1 MAPPTRR
8 FEKPEPEEENVVV
21 DPGSKNIIT
30 FEQPGLVGGTYTI
43 QVQQTI
49 SEDKSEDDNRK
60 ETDSTT
66 YDPSTPPGK
75 QQLKV
80 LAPKFHLP
88 ANSVYSI
95 YPEQGHEATHDT
107 LPHIV
112 LNDSTL
118 PWERTGS
125 YQAEGHRTDDY
136 SKHAVPWMALL
147 IFSPDELHLD
157 DVEKAGIFAH
167 TSLNAP
173 PPKQSESMAVRVPLG
188 DLVKLKEGTASVPF
202 DDQIDLDQATTPD
215 TNVIFPKASL
225 FNRLFAAYDDN
236 GEPQPGTPD
245 ISRHRFLAHV
255 VRMDTSGT
263 DSDKVGT
270 TREFSVVIANRIGPL
285 DGDTASQMIVHLVSL
300 EGVESLNPLPLPE
313 VVPGSSSPEQP
324 ARVGLVSLYS
334 WSYTCLPPNSL
345 NVKQT
350 FENLALTASML
361 KPIIPPHSEHLDDVG
376 KRMLNRF
383 EEGYIIVRSRTPTG
397 EPTAAL
403 IRGPLTPNLIAP
415 LEGDFLSNSG
425 ADLKIFDEKL
435 DMMDIT
441 YSSAWSLGR
450 SLALADRAFTVS
462 LTRVRHEIL
471 HPGTTSAAQQRHG
484 KMPQATQRQSYKRE
498 DLLKSLDSSLINETS
513 AISRVQWPASTSPPP
528 NLANNNSISPVTE
541 SAKEEEA
548 VFEVAKSLA
557 FDDTERGG
565 WKTTTYDDD
574 LTDPSS
580 SSDWSIVLR
589 FVLDL
594 YHLVNVPSRYL
605 LPGQSMLPRESLRF
619 FFVDGNWID
628 ALVDGALSVGYM
640 YQGGLEGS
648 PVEDDHV
655 VRRALK
661 KSISRFMLTDDP
673 TTVHHH
679 RSAAVPRYGFF
690 LRSSVIAAAQFP
702 DLKVSVEQPSGG
714 DPNLKVLLRHD
725 IVAEETMLGFFS
737 EVPPVESELYQMRFE
752 VPAHQQFFSLGS
764 VTDQD
769 LEVVYKK
776 QYTTTKPEVE
786 DGSRNVPVATVKWP
800 RDGKG
805 KAMSTNGND
814 TREGSQVFIWGSKSG
829 LNDVRLVLVEKLAAA
844 VHATLVKEM
853 AELGSDWYEETTA
866 TSAMMAYQL
875 SSRSWH
881 LQIG

>member
-1 MAPPTRR
+1 MATSTHRS
-8 FEKPEPEEENVVV
+8 EKPELDEENDVAE
-21 DPGSKNIIT
+21 PGFGQNIS
-30 FEQPGLVGGTYTI
+30 FERPGLIGGTYTI

-49 SEDKSEDDNRK
+49 SKDMLEKEEPKNDNQHC
-60 ETDSTT
+60 E
-66 YDPSTPPGK
+66 
-75 QQLKV
+75 V
-80 LAPKFHLP
+80 LAPKFNLP
-88 ANSVYSI
+88 ADSVYSI
-95 YPEQGHEATHDT
+95 HPEQGHEATHDT

-125 YQAEGHRTDDY
+125 HQAKAHRTDDY

-147 IFSPDELHLD
+147 IFPRDELRLND
-157 DVEKAGIFAH
+157 AEKEGIFAH

-188 DLVKLKEGTASVPF
+188 NLVKLKEGTASVPF
-202 DDQIDLDQATTPD
+202 DDQIDLDQAATEPS
-215 TNVIFPKASL
+215 TNMIFPKASL

-255 VRMDTSGT
+255 VRMNTRETG
-263 DSDKVGT
+263 SDKVDT
-270 TREFSVVIANRIGPL
+270 PREFSVIIANRIGPL

-300 EGVESLNPLPLPE
+300 EGVEWLNPLLLPE

-334 WSYTCLPPNSL
+334 WSYTCLPPNSP

-350 FENLALTASML
+350 FENLARTASML
-361 KPIIPPHSEHLDDVG
+361 KPIIPPHSEHLDDAG

-383 EEGYIIVRSRTPTG
+383 EQGYTIVRSTTPTG

-403 IRGPLTPNLIAP
+403 IRGPLTPNFIAP
-415 LEGDFLSNSG
+415 LERDFLSNSG

-450 SLALADRAFTVS
+450 SLALANEGFTVS

-471 HPGTTSAAQQRHG
+471 HPGTS
-484 KMPQATQRQSYKRE
+484 
-498 DLLKSLDSSLINETS
+498 
-513 AISRVQWPASTSPPP
+513 
-528 NLANNNSISPVTE
+528 
-541 SAKEEEA
+541 
-548 VFEVAKSLA
+548 
-557 FDDTERGG
+557 ERGGG

-580 SSDWSIVLR
+580 SSSDWNIVLR
-589 FVLDL
+589 FVSNL
-594 YHLVNVPSRYL
+594 YHLANVPSRYL

-640 YQGGLEGS
+640 YQGGREGS
-648 PVEDDHV
+648 PVEDDDV

-661 KSISRFMLTDDP
+661 KAINRFMFTTDDP

-679 RSAAVPRYGFF
+679 HHHHHRSFAAVPRYGFF
-690 LRSSVIAAAQFP
+690 LRSSIIGAAQFP
-702 DLKVSVEQPSGG
+702 DLIKVSVVEQPSGG
-714 DPNLKVLLRHD
+714 DHPNLKLLLLLRHD

-737 EVPPVESELYQMRFE
+737 EAPTVEGELYQMRFE

-764 VTDQD
+764 VTDQN
-769 LEVVYKK
+769 LEVVYKR

-786 DGSRNVPVATVKWP
+786 DGSRNVPIATVKWP

-814 TREGSQVFIWGSKSG
+814 TRERSQVFIWGSKSG
-829 LNDVRLVLVEKLAAA
+829 LNDIRLVLVDKLAAD
-844 VHATLVKEM
+844 VHATLVEEM

-866 TSAMMAYQL
+866 TSAMMAHQL
-875 SSRSWH
+875 RSPSWQV
-881 LQIG
+881 QIG

>member
-1 MAPPTRR
+1 MAPPTHRS
-8 FEKPEPEEENVVV
+8 EKPEPEEENYIA

-66 YDPSTPPGK
+66 CDPSTPPGK

-88 ANSVYSI
+88 ADSVYSI

-112 LNDSTL
+112 LNNSTL
-118 PWERTGS
+118 PWERIGS
-125 YQAEGHRTDDY
+125 RQAEGHRTDDY

-215 TNVIFPKASL
+215 TNLIFPKASL
-225 FNRLFAAYDDN
+225 FTRLFAAYDDN

-255 VRMDTSGT
+255 VRMNTRGT
-263 DSDKVGT
+263 DSDKVDT
-270 TREFSVVIANRIGPL
+270 PREFSVVIANRIGPL
-285 DGDTASQMIVHLVSL
+285 DGDEASQMIVHLVSL
-300 EGVESLNPLPLPE
+300 ENVESLNPVPLPE

-345 NVKQT
+345 SVKQT
-350 FENLALTASML
+350 FENLARTASML
-361 KPIIPPHSEHLDDVG
+361 KPIIPPHSEHLDDAA

-383 EEGYIIVRSRTPTG
+383 EEGYTIVRSMTPTG

-403 IRGPLTPNLIAP
+403 IRGPLTPNFIAP
-415 LEGDFLSNSG
+415 LERDFLSNSG

-450 SLALADRAFTVS
+450 SLALANRAFTVS

-471 HPGTTSAAQQRHG
+471 HPGTS
-484 KMPQATQRQSYKRE
+484 
-498 DLLKSLDSSLINETS
+498 
-513 AISRVQWPASTSPPP
+513 
-528 NLANNNSISPVTE
+528 
-541 SAKEEEA
+541 
-548 VFEVAKSLA
+548 
-557 FDDTERGG
+557 ERGG
-565 WKTTTYDDD
+565 WKTTYDD
-574 LTDPSS
+574 LTDPS

-648 PVEDDHV
+648 PVEDDDV

-661 KSISRFMLTDDP
+661 KSINRFMFTDP
-673 TTVHHH
+673 TTVHHY

-702 DLKVSVEQPSGG
+702 DLKVSVVEPSGG

-737 EVPPVESELYQMRFE
+737 EAPLKGELYQMRFE

-769 LEVVYKK
+769 LEVVYKR
-776 QYTTTKPEVE
+776 QYTTTKPKVE
-786 DGSRNVPVATVKWP
+786 DRSRNVPVAMVKWP

-805 KAMSTNGND
+805 KSMSTNDND
-814 TREGSQVFIWGSKSG
+814 TRERSQVFIWGSKSG
-829 LNDVRLVLVEKLAAA
+829 LNDVRLVLVEKLAAD

>member
-1 MAPPTRR
+1 MATSTHRS
-8 FEKPEPEEENVVV
+8 EKPETEEENDVAE
-21 DPGSKNIIT
+21 PGFGQNIS
-30 FEQPGLVGGTYTI
+30 FERPGLVGGTYAI

-49 SEDKSEDDNRK
+49 SKDMLEK
-60 ETDSTT
+60 EEPKNDSQHFEVVAPRFDLPTDS
-66 YDPSTPPGK
+66 
-75 QQLKV
+75 V
-80 LAPKFHLP
+80 H
-88 ANSVYSI
+88 SI

-125 YQAEGHRTDDY
+125 DQAKGHCTDDY

-147 IFSPDELHLD
+147 IFSPDELRLN

-167 TSLNAP
+167 TSLNAH

-202 DDQIDLDQATTPD
+202 DDQVDLDQAATEPS
-215 TNVIFPKASL
+215 TNMIFPKASL

-236 GEPQPGTPD
+236 GQPQPGTPD
-245 ISRHRFLAHV
+245 ISRHRLLAHV
-255 VRMDTSGT
+255 VRMNTRGT
-263 DSDKVGT
+263 DSDKVDT
-270 TREFSVVIANRIGPL
+270 SREFSVVIANRIGPL
-285 DGDTASQMIVHLVSL
+285 DGDKASEMIVHFVSL

-324 ARVGLVSLYS
+324 ARVGLVSLHS

-350 FENLALTASML
+350 FENLARTASML
-361 KPIIPPHSEHLDDVG
+361 KPIIPPHSEHLDDAG

-383 EEGYIIVRSRTPTG
+383 EEGYTIVRSRTPTG
-397 EPTAAL
+397 EPTPAL
-403 IRGPLTPNLIAP
+403 IRGPLTPNFVAP
-415 LEGDFLSNSG
+415 LERDFLSSNSG
-425 ADLKIFDEKL
+425 VDLRIFDEKL

-450 SLALADRAFTVS
+450 SLALANEGFTVS

-471 HPGTTSAAQQRHG
+471 HPGTS
-484 KMPQATQRQSYKRE
+484 
-498 DLLKSLDSSLINETS
+498 
-513 AISRVQWPASTSPPP
+513 
-528 NLANNNSISPVTE
+528 
-541 SAKEEEA
+541 
-548 VFEVAKSLA
+548 
-557 FDDTERGG
+557 ERGGG

-574 LTDPSS
+574 DLTDPSS
-580 SSDWSIVLR
+580 SSSDWSIILR
-589 FVLDL
+589 FVSDL

-628 ALVDGALSVGYM
+628 ALVDGALSLGYL
-640 YQGGLEGS
+640 YQGSLEGS
-648 PVEDDHV
+648 PVEDGHV

-661 KSISRFMLTDDP
+661 TSIDRFMFTIDDP

-679 RSAAVPRYGFF
+679 HHHRSSAAAVPRYGFF

-702 DLKVSVEQPSGG
+702 DLIKVSVVEQPSGG
-714 DPNLKVLLRHD
+714 DHPNLKLLLLRHD

-737 EVPPVESELYQMRFE
+737 EAPPVEGELYQMRFE

-769 LEVVYKK
+769 LEVVYKR

-786 DGSRNVPVATVKWP
+786 DGSRNVPAAIIKWP

-805 KAMSTNGND
+805 KSMSTNGND
-814 TREGSQVFIWGSKSG
+814 TRERSQVFIWGSKPG
-829 LNDVRLVLVEKLAAA
+829 LNDVRLVLVEKLAAD